1 MPAYMPRQRLR
12 SIPNRFKLTPSALA
26 EARHE
31 SIFARLSRQLRCV
44 TEIWVPVKLT
54 LLARMAISQLK
65 PAVPK
70 HLAHQR
76 ALDLAGDLLANLGSE
91 LQLGI
96 AISG

>member
-1 MPAYMPRQRLR
+1 MNCIFVAAARPCGHLSGRSSAHARRSAGRAFSTNDPFSAPASENNM
-12 SIPNRFKLTPSALA
+12 T
-26 EARHE
+26 
-31 SIFARLSRQLRCV
+31 
-44 TEIWVPVKLT
+44 LT

-76 ALDLAGDLLANLGSE
+76 TLDLAGDLLANLGSE